1 MRGAI
6 RFALAAHAHPPAC
19 LDDSKHHASDIA
31 RPSFPVGACG
41 IVVPRKRP
49 FRCKPFCR
57 ERPMCDQQILYGRKK
72 LASTIAILASF
83 VMIAGCATTAKKPTE
98 TSDIAP
104 AAQPTAAEQLAA
116 DMNNKAD
123 ARRRKADLGYRDPLV
138 HSVNGTR
145 QQIVAQQNQALY
157 PAPAETPPDGQTGIA
172 GLVTQP
178 TGVNANRSSIFSAP
192 PPIAVNP
199 DGTLAKT
206 QADSGQAI
214 TPMMRSV
221 YSTPPAA
228 MQAAAP
234 QTMDAASVPN
244 GRTSADMLPPPV
256 IRHSTSPAA
265 ASPQPIAQ
273 VTASGVSATPNPNV
287 RELNGRQAA
296 ALAQFIAAKNQPQNG
311 KLLVQPVPGANGQ

>member
-1 MRGAI
+1 
-6 RFALAAHAHPPAC
+6 
-19 LDDSKHHASDIA
+19 
-31 RPSFPVGACG
+31 
-41 IVVPRKRP
+41 
-49 FRCKPFCR
+49 
-57 ERPMCDQQILYGRKK
+57 MCDQQILYGGKK
-72 LASTIAILASF
+72 LASTIAVIASF

-98 TSDIAP
+98 TSEVVP
-104 AAQPTAAEQLAA
+104 AAQLTAAEQLAA

-123 ARRRKADLGYRDPLV
+123 ARRKADGSYRDPLV

-145 QQIVAQQNQALY
+145 QQIIAQQNQALY
-157 PAPAETPPDGQTGIA
+157 PAPTAAPADGQTGIA

-206 QADSGQAI
+206 QPDGGTQAI

-221 YSTPPAA
+221 YSTPPTA
-228 MQAAAP
+228 MRTTAP
-234 QTMDAASVPN
+234 QSMDDAGAPN

-256 IRHSTSPAA
+256 IRNATSPAA
-265 ASPQPIAQ
+265 GSPRPIAQ
-273 VTASGVSATPNPNV
+273 VTASGVAATPNPNV

-296 ALAQFIAAKNQPQNG
+296 ALAQFIASKNQPQNG
-311 KLLVQPVPGANGQ
+311 KLLVQPVQAASGQ

>member
-1 MRGAI
+1 
-6 RFALAAHAHPPAC
+6 
-19 LDDSKHHASDIA
+19 
-31 RPSFPVGACG
+31 
-41 IVVPRKRP
+41 
-49 FRCKPFCR
+49 
-57 ERPMCDQQILYGRKK
+57 MCDQRILYGGKK
-72 LASTIAILASF
+72 LASTIALLASF

-98 TSDIAP
+98 TSLAAP
-104 AAQPTAAEQLAA
+104 PAQLTTAEALAA

-123 ARRRKADLGYRDPLV
+123 ARRRKADIAYRDPLV
-138 HSVNGTR
+138 HSVSGTR

-157 PAPAETPPDGQTGIA
+157 PAPTAAPSADGQTGIG

-199 DGTLAKT
+199 DGTLAKN
-206 QADSGQAI
+206 QPDGSQAI

-256 IRHSTSPAA
+256 IRNSNSPAA
-265 ASPQPIAQ
+265 AAPQPLAQ
-273 VTASGVSATPNPNV
+273 VTTSGVSATPNPNV

>member
-1 MRGAI
+1 
-6 RFALAAHAHPPAC
+6 
-19 LDDSKHHASDIA
+19 
-31 RPSFPVGACG
+31 
-41 IVVPRKRP
+41 
-49 FRCKPFCR
+49 
-57 ERPMCDQQILYGRKK
+57 MCDQQILYGRKK
-72 LASTIAILASF
+72 LASTIAVLASF

-98 TSDIAP
+98 TSDVAP
-104 AAQPTAAEQLAA
+104 AAQLTTAEALAA

-123 ARRRKADLGYRDPLV
+123 ARRRKGDMVYRDPMV

-145 QQIVAQQNQALY
+145 QQVVAQQNQALY
-157 PAPAETPPDGQTGIA
+157 PAPATAQTADGQTGIG

-199 DGTLAKT
+199 DGTLAKN
-206 QADSGQAI
+206 QPDGSQAI

-221 YSTPPAA
+221 YSTPPTA
-228 MQAAAP
+228 MQAVAP
-234 QTMDAASVPN
+234 QTIDTASVPN

-256 IRHSTSPAA
+256 IRHSASPAA

-273 VTASGVSATPNPNV
+273 VTSSGVAATPNPNV

>member
-1 MRGAI
+1 MQT
-6 RFALAAHAHPPAC
+6 F
-19 LDDSKHHASDIA
+19 
-31 RPSFPVGACG
+31 CG
-41 IVVPRKRP
+41 
-49 FRCKPFCR
+49 
-57 ERPMCDQQILYGRKK
+57 ERPMCDQQILYGGKK
-72 LASTIAILASF
+72 LASTIAVIASF

-98 TSDIAP
+98 TSDAAP

-116 DMNNKAD
+116 DMNSRAD
-123 ARRRKADLGYRDPLV
+123 ASRRKADGTYRDPLV

-157 PAPAETPPDGQTGIA
+157 PAPTAAPAEGQTGIA

-206 QADSGQAI
+206 QPDGGQTI

-221 YSTPPAA
+221 YSTPPTA
-228 MQAAAP
+228 MQTMAP
-234 QTMDAASVPN
+234 QAMDAAGN

-256 IRHSTSPAA
+256 IRNATSPAVG
-265 ASPQPIAQ
+265 SPQPIAQ
-273 VTASGVSATPNPNV
+273 VTASGAAAMPNPNV
-287 RELNGRQAA
+287 HELNGRQAA
-296 ALAQFIAAKNQPQNG
+296 ALAQFIASKNQPQNG
-311 KLLVQPVPGANGQ
+311 KLLVQPVQGASGQ

>member
-1 MRGAI
+1 
-6 RFALAAHAHPPAC
+6 
-19 LDDSKHHASDIA
+19 
-31 RPSFPVGACG
+31 
-41 IVVPRKRP
+41 
-49 FRCKPFCR
+49 
-57 ERPMCDQQILYGRKK
+57 MCDQQILYGRKK
-72 LASTIAILASF
+72 LASTIAVLASF
-83 VMIAGCATTAKKPTE
+83 VMIAGCATTAQKPAE
-98 TSDIAP
+98 TSEAAP

-157 PAPAETPPDGQTGIA
+157 PAPAETPGDGQTGIA

-178 TGVNANRSSIFSAP
+178 TAVNANRSSIFSAP

-206 QADSGQAI
+206 LPDSGQAI

-221 YSTPPAA
+221 YSAPPAT
-228 MQAAAP
+228 MQTAAP
-234 QTMDAASVPN
+234 QAMDAAAVPN

-256 IRHSTSPAA
+256 IRNATSPAA
-265 ASPQPIAQ
+265 ATPQPIAQ
-273 VTASGVSATPNPNV
+273 ATASGVSATPNPNV
-287 RELNGRQAA
+287 HELNGRQAA

-311 KLLVQPVPGANGQ
+311 KLLVQPVQGANGQ